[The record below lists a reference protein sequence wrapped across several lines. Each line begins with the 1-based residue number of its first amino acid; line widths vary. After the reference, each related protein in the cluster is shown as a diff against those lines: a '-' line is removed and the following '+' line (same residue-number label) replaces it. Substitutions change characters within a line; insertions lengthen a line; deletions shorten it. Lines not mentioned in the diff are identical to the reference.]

1 MVKDKLD
8 QKIIKLLKS
17 NSRFS
22 YAQIGREIGLSSSAV
37 GERIQ
42 RLEETDVIEFYTT
55 IVNYEKLGY
64 TLSTYISMRFKTV
77 DRFFH
82 FLKLIGDFSEILE
95 CSRITGENC
104 LIMKVIIY
112 DHHHLED
119 FIDILSQ
126 YGTPSTS
133 VILSDI
139 VKEGIVIKKNIERH
153 HI

>member
-55 IVNYEKLGY
+55 VINYEKLGY
-64 TLSTYISMRFKTV
+64 SLSAYISIRFKTA
-77 DRFFH
+77 DNFFH
-82 FLKLIGDFSEILE
+82 FVKLMGDFSEILE
-95 CSRITGENC
+95 CSRVTGDTS
-104 LIMKVIIY
+104 LIMKVIVC

-119 FIDILSQ
+119 FIDNISQ
-126 YGTPSTS
+126 YGIPSTS
-133 VILSDI
+133 LILSDI
-139 VKEGIVIKKNIERH
+139 VKEGIVIKKNIGRH